1 MCVFKWA
8 EFLNKISATRL
19 EIIICKK
26 NQLNSLYYV
35 EDPKGTVSVI
45 SRDRLHK
52 DSIARFTTVS
62 LKRLSDK
69 KCEKY
74 FVFPEF

>member
-1 MCVFKWA
+1 MCVFKLA

-26 NQLNSLYYV
+26 KQLNSLYY
-35 EDPKGTVSVI
+35 DPKGTVSVI
-45 SRDRLHK
+45 SRDRPQK

-69 KCEKY
+69 KCEK
-74 FVFPEF
+74 

>member
-1 MCVFKWA
+1 MCVFKLA

-69 KCEKY
+69 NVKNIS
-74 FVFPEF
+74 FFLS